1 MTKKAVIIT
10 DNSAALSIQLIWCL
24 PRFKSTQDSIICTNN
39 YAETSYFDEVM
50 VVWSFH
56 ILVCLYPFVPIYT
69 QKIDFW
75 ILKANERLRRGHQDF
90 AGRQIKTN

>member
-1 MTKKAVIIT
+1 M
-10 DNSAALSIQLIWCL
+10 IW
-24 PRFKSTQDSIICTNN
+24 TNK
-39 YAETSYFDEVM
+39 YAEKSYFDEVM

-75 ILKANERLRRGHQDF
+75 ISEAN
-90 AGRQIKTN
+90 